1 MYLYLQ
7 RRLGDH
13 MAEFLLRTYGLGQ
26 DIFAVEF
33 VVEQPPRIELGDYAF
48 PLAFGLAKRLRKS
61 PLKIAQE
68 IVDGIGPVEGF
79 EKLEVAG
86 AGYINAHVDRA
97 EFAAALVKDTLP
109 KPKVPQPKL
118 PVRPLGKVL
127 VEHSSIN
134 PNKAAHIGHL
144 RNAILGD
151 TFVRLL
157 RFAGREVDV
166 QNYIDNTGVQ
176 VADVVVGLVYIKK
189 RATLAQ
195 VKEYLARR
203 HIGEKQYAGAD
214 PATDELADVLLD
226 LDPSEE
232 EVKTE
237 DLPPDPVPIDHEMW
251 KLYARVSGW
260 YDAPGEEEKRKLLRS
275 QVLHAIEKG
284 DNELAEI
291 ADFVSTEI
299 LKRHLETMERL
310 DIQYDFLPRES
321 EILHLHFWDAAFTK
335 LKEAGVLR
343 REDWGKNAGCWV
355 MARPGRVYVSQSQ
368 SGRGVTTVAEKI
380 EIDPRELIVE
390 VYTLHGREGVRLTHV
405 PTKTMAS
412 CDHYESQ
419 DENEQKARASLE
431 FELSERQSQK
441 VIVRSNGT
449 VGYVGKDIAYHM
461 WKFGLLGRD
470 FGYRKFFRYP
480 NAHDCWISAM
490 EGEKEHPHFGDV
502 AEIYNV
508 IDARQSEA
516 QNTVIEALRGLGHD
530 EAADRYT
537 HFSYEMVALTPRCA
551 TELGYELSEE
561 DRARP
566 WIEVSGRKG
575 FGVKADDLLDALI
588 ASAGKEVDARHP
600 ELSEAERASIA
611 AQIAIGALRYFML
624 KFTKPSVIA
633 FDFKDALSFE
643 GDTGP
648 YAQYAVVRASNI
660 FRKGG
665 LDPEN
670 FSRDAAGRFSLSPD
684 SAGAS
689 RDEASLVSTE
699 GFAKHLTGES
709 ANDIWELWLAAAK
722 TSYIV
727 SQCIAATEPAYLA
740 KHAFQLAQLFSTFY
754 HRYPILSEADEGRRK
769 FLLATVAVVRRELIR
784 VLAAMGIGVPPVM

>member
-1 MYLYLQ
+1 LYRYLE
-7 RRLGDH
+7 RRLVEH
-13 MAEFLLRTYGLGQ
+13 LREFLRRTY
-26 DIFAVEF
+26 DFDAANI
-33 VVEQPPRIELGDYAF
+33 VVEQPPKIEFGEYALPLAFELAKKLRKAPRKIAEEIVADIGPVAGFEKFEVAGGGYINVRVNRIELAT
-48 PLAFGLAKRLRKS
+48 
-61 PLKIAQE
+61 
-68 IVDGIGPVEGF
+68 
-79 EKLEVAG
+79 
-86 AGYINAHVDRA
+86 
-97 EFAAALVKDTLP
+97 ALVADQ
-109 KPKVPQPKL
+109 KPVADVPP
-118 PVRPLGKVL
+118 GKVL

-176 VADVVVGLVYIKK
+176 VADVVVGFLHIEKK
-189 RATLAQ
+189 SRAEIEALAAAPRFDY
-195 VKEYLARR
+195 VCW
-203 HIGEKQYAGAD
+203 D
-214 PATDELADVLLD
+214 
-226 LDPSEE
+226 
-232 EVKTE
+232 
-237 DLPPDPVPIDHEMW
+237 
-251 KLYARVSGW
+251 LYARVSQW
-260 YDAPGEEEKRKLLRS
+260 YEQDKAKLQTRS
-275 QVLHAIEKG
+275 ATLHALEEG
-284 DNELAEI
+284 NNETAAI
-291 ADFVSTEI
+291 ADLISVAV

-310 DIQYDFLPRES
+310 DIEYDFLPRES

-335 LKEAGVLR
+335 LKESGVLTY
-343 REDWGKNAGCWV
+343 ENDGKNKGCWV
-355 MARPGRVYVSQSQ
+355 MRRAGTAKSENADDAE
-368 SGRGVTTVAEKI
+368 TV
-380 EIDPRELIVE
+380 EIKEED
-390 VYTLHGREGVRLTHV
+390 
-405 PTKTMAS
+405 
-412 CDHYESQ
+412 
-419 DENEQKARASLE
+419 
-431 FELSERQSQK
+431 QK

-480 NAHDCWISAM
+480 NTHDCWISTTD
-490 EGEKEHPHFGDV
+490 GESEHPHFGDV

-508 IDARQSEA
+508 IDARQSEP

-551 TELGYELSEE
+551 AELGYTLSDE
-561 DRARP
+561 DKQRS

-588 ASAGKEVDARHP
+588 ASAGKEVDGRHP
-600 ELSEAERASIA
+600 ELSDAERAGIA
-611 AQIAIGALRYFML
+611 AQVAIGALRYFML

-665 LDPEN
+665 FDPDA
-670 FSRDAAGRFSLSPD
+670 FGHDATSRVAAEEL
-684 SAGAS
+684 
-689 RDEASLVSTE
+689 
-699 GFAKHLTGES
+699 AKYLNGES
-709 ANDIWELWLAAAK
+709 GNDIWELWLASAK

-727 SQCIAATEPAYLA
+727 GQCIATTEPAYLA
-740 KHAFQLAQLFSTFY
+740 KHAFQLAQLFNTFY
-754 HRYPILSEADEGRRK
+754 HKYPILIEADEGRK
-769 FLLATVAVVRRELIR
+769 KLLLTTAAVVRRELIR
-784 VLAAMGIGVPPVM
+784 ILAAMGITVPTVM